1 MFVVFALLCALQNDV
16 CRPVML
22 PQSTT
27 NKAACDPN
35 IARQFVEEWLANH
48 PVPLRTKSISCL
60 SLTSHTDHS
69 MLPDDRL
76 TLSFTAIAPGV
87 YVHIGPI
94 GLPGDENKGN
104 WSNIAFVIGQKAVAV
119 IDSGGSRAVGEA
131 TLRAVRQVTTQPVR
145 FVILGHMHPDHVYGA
160 TVFQE
165 AGAQIVAHHA
175 LDEALQIRAGNYH
188 HNMQQQVGLRN
199 FIGSALPEPDIEIKH
214 ETTLDLGGRSL
225 RLTPFATAH
234 TNNDLVV
241 LDVESHILFTSDLVF
256 LEHIPVLDG
265 ALRGWQSTLEKLSQI
280 PAKKMVP
287 GHGPVAHWPTGLAAT
302 RDYLDALAASTKDHL
317 KAGLSLSDAA
327 PFIGRSQAP
336 NWQLFDAYHT
346 RNATAAY
353 TELEWE

>member
-145 FVILGHMHPDHVYGA
+145 YVILGHMHPDHVYGA
-160 TVFQE
+160 TS
-165 AGAQIVAHHA
+165 
-175 LDEALQIRAGNYH
+175 GNW
-188 HNMQQQVGLRN
+188 R
-199 FIGSALPEPDIEIKH
+199 
-214 ETTLDLGGRSL
+214 
-225 RLTPFATAH
+225 
-234 TNNDLVV
+234 
-241 LDVESHILFTSDLVF
+241 
-256 LEHIPVLDG
+256 
-265 ALRGWQSTLEKLSQI
+265 
-280 PAKKMVP
+280 
-287 GHGPVAHWPTGLAAT
+287 
-302 RDYLDALAASTKDHL
+302 
-317 KAGLSLSDAA
+317 
-327 PFIGRSQAP
+327 
-336 NWQLFDAYHT
+336 
-346 RNATAAY
+346 
-353 TELEWE
+353 